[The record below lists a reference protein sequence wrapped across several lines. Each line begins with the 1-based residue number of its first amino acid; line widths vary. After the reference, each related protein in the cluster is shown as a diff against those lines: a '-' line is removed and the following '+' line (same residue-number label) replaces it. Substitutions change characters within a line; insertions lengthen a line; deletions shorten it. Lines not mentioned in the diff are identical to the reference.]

1 MKIDSFELAML
12 PVTYL
17 LENSDPYVRYG
28 NGSGRLDESYCDV
41 LNSGVWGYQLY
52 TYLLMVDR
60 YFGQSMRNRVREHQ
74 LAMLGSMDDNSRS
87 LDLTLTLIGNALDTS
102 GISVPGDNGDINI
115 PAEVNVALV
124 LLLHDPASPDYVSDV
139 DDRDASIRRMA
150 LDVDWNIAHCLAVAR
165 EDMVRTWSPLLAQ
178 FDLYP
183 EAGLGLWNLVFR
195 PARSH

>member
-17 LENSDPYVRYG
+17 LENSDPYARYG
-28 NGSGRLDESYCDV
+28 NGSGRLDESYRDV

-74 LAMLGSMDDNSRS
+74 LAMLGSMDDSSRS

-124 LLLHDPASPDYVSDV
+124 LLLHDPASPDYVSDM

-150 LDVDWNIAHCLAVAR
+150 PDVDWNLAQYLAVAR
-165 EDMVRTWSPLLAQ
+165 EDMVRTFSPLLAQ

-183 EAGLGLWNLVFR
+183 ETDPGLRNLVFNPVR
-195 PARSH
+195 NH